1 MATATDRQKTA
12 KENFSVPDSG
22 ERKVS
27 LLVVEDDE
35 NISTAISEYFS
46 RAGYNVKTV
55 EDGLNGVKAALD
67 DPPDAVVLDLML
79 PKMDGLAV
87 CKELREKVGYLPIL
101 MLTAKDDVVDKVL
114 GLEMGAD
121 DYITKPFSLRELEAR
136 IKSVLR
142 RTRNG
147 PTTDGMRDEA
157 PIVRG
162 RLRIDSAKREVTI
175 GDRQVELT
183 PKEFDLLRLF
193 ASNPGRVF
201 PRKYLLE
208 KIWDYSYEGY
218 DRTIWIDADILVFD
232 EPAFRIEVASDF
244 AFCYE
249 VWLWKEQGATARQA
263 GVNNSVSV
271 FVRGNAF
278 LDFCIWAHEDLVR
291 RGKQVLTHGTST
303 RLLSALYRAVPF
315 TLLTNVGMLSPV
327 VAQDIR
333 DGTNRIAREYAG
345 LHGRPLRAIN
355 LCGSMCGKM
364 AEGRVLDDGDYGAI
378 VDTML
383 RTRGAMLDRDLLA

>member
-1 MATATDRQKTA
+1 MTFAADKA
-12 KENFSVPDSG
+12 KSRDNGGDNASTSG
-22 ERKVS
+22 ERKTT

-35 NISTAISEYFS
+35 NISTMINEHFS
-46 RAGYNVKTV
+46 RAGYSVRTA
-55 EDGLNGVKAALD
+55 EDGLAGVQAAIND
-67 DPPDAVVLDLML
+67 HPDVVVLDLML

-87 CKELREKVGYLPIL
+87 CREIREKAPYIPIL

-142 RTRNG
+142 RSRTAVQ
-147 PTTDGMRDEA
+147 TDGAGDEA

-162 RLRIDSAKREVTI
+162 KLRIEPSKREVTV

-218 DRTIWIDADILVFD
+218 DRTIDSHINRLRAK
-232 EPAFRIEVASDF
+232 IEDNP
-244 AFCYE
+244 E
-249 VWLWKEQGATARQA
+249 NPQM
-263 GVNNSVSV
+263 
-271 FVRGNAF
+271 
-278 LDFCIWAHEDLVR
+278 
-291 RGKQVLTHGTST
+291 VLTVWGIGYKFSDE
-303 RLLSALYRAVPF
+303 
-315 TLLTNVGMLSPV
+315 
-327 VAQDIR
+327 Q
-333 DGTNRIAREYAG
+333 
-345 LHGRPLRAIN
+345 
-355 LCGSMCGKM
+355 
-364 AEGRVLDDGDYGAI
+364 
-378 VDTML
+378 
-383 RTRGAMLDRDLLA
+383 

>member
-1 MATATDRQKTA
+1 MPTAADKAKTRDNGGDNA
-12 KENFSVPDSG
+12 PLSS
-22 ERKVS
+22 ERNTS

-35 NISTAISEYFS
+35 NISTMIDEHFS
-46 RAGYNVKTV
+46 RAGYSVKTA
-55 EDGLNGVKAALD
+55 EDGLAGVQAALND
-67 DPPDAVVLDLML
+67 HPDVVVLDLML

-87 CKELREKVGYLPIL
+87 CREIREKAPYIPIL

-142 RTRNG
+142 RARKTVQTEG
-147 PTTDGMRDEA
+147 TGDEA

-162 RLRIDSAKREVTI
+162 KLRIEPSKREVTV

-218 DRTIWIDADILVFD
+218 DRTIDSHINRLRAK
-232 EPAFRIEVASDF
+232 IE
-244 AFCYE
+244 E
-249 VWLWKEQGATARQA
+249 NPENPQM
-263 GVNNSVSV
+263 
-271 FVRGNAF
+271 
-278 LDFCIWAHEDLVR
+278 
-291 RGKQVLTHGTST
+291 VLTVWGIGYKFSDE
-303 RLLSALYRAVPF
+303 
-315 TLLTNVGMLSPV
+315 
-327 VAQDIR
+327 Q
-333 DGTNRIAREYAG
+333 
-345 LHGRPLRAIN
+345 
-355 LCGSMCGKM
+355 
-364 AEGRVLDDGDYGAI
+364 
-378 VDTML
+378 
-383 RTRGAMLDRDLLA
+383 